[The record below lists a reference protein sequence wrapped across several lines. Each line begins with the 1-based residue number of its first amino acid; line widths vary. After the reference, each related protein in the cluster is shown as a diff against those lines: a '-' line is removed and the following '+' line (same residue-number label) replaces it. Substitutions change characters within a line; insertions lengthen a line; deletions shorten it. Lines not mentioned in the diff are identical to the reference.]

1 MVAAAAAVAGAADA
15 AGAAVGAGAAD
26 AAGAAVGAD
35 AVNGARAADAATIAR
50 GRYLATAAHCAA
62 CHSVDAESAF
72 AGGVALKTPFGTLL
86 TPNITPDPQTGIGTW
101 SDEQFYRAL
110 HWGLGVQGEHLYP
123 LFPYDAYTKLR
134 REDVLAI
141 KAYLFS
147 LPAIHRVIPPP
158 QLRFPFDQRWLLGF
172 WKLLNFRVGEFQPD
186 PSRSADWNRGA
197 YLVEALAN
205 CGACHTPRNLT
216 LGTQSGAQFAGAMVG
231 SWRAYNITTDPV
243 GGIADW
249 SNAELTAY
257 LSTGVA
263 AHKANAV
270 GPMADVVEHS
280 LSLLPA
286 QDIADIVSYMRLVPG
301 IRLRTQGQSRFSW
314 GRLHNPV
321 IDVRGNEDLE
331 HPTGRT
337 LYYGNCAACHGGNG
351 GGTPDG
357 AYPSLVHNTVVG
369 ASEANNLVMTLLV
382 GVHRTVQGH
391 TVAMPAF
398 GAVLSD
404 AEIAALAN
412 YVLNSYGDPGI
423 AHVDAAIVA
432 AWRAEVQPT
441 PALVTAFWTALGA
454 GVLVLVGGTYGWR
467 RRRRRGPGKPWA
479 RV

>member
-1 MVAAAAAVAGAADA
+1 VGRWVTLVVASLASLGVGLGLGAAGLAGAAGAEGDASPAPASAGDAAAV
-15 AGAAVGAGAAD
+15 
-26 AAGAAVGAD
+26 
-35 AVNGARAADAATIAR
+35 AR
-50 GRYLATAAHCAA
+50 GRYLVTVADCAA
-62 CHSVDAESAF
+62 CHTQDPAQAF

-86 TPNITPDPQTGIGTW
+86 TPNLTPDRETGIGAW

-110 HWGLGVQGEHLYP
+110 HLGLGARGEHLYP

-134 REDVLAI
+134 RADVLAI

-147 LPAIHRVIPPP
+147 LPAIRRVIPPAK
-158 QLRFPFDQRWLLGF
+158 LDFPFDQRGLLGL
-172 WKLLNFRVGEFQPD
+172 WNALNFRPGEWQ
-186 PSRSADWNRGA
+186 ADSTRTDSWNRGA
-197 YLVEALAN
+197 YLVEALAD

-216 LGTQSGAQFAGAMVG
+216 LGAQTGAQFAGAMVG

-249 SNAELTAY
+249 SDADLTAY

-263 AHKANAV
+263 PHKAGAV
-270 GPMADVVEHS
+270 GPMAGVIERS

-286 QDIADIVSYMRLVPG
+286 QDIADIVSYMRRVPG

-314 GRLHNPV
+314 GQLNNPV
-321 IDVRGNEDLE
+321 IDVRGNEDLA
-331 HPTGRT
+331 HPNGRT
-337 LYYGNCAACHGGNG
+337 LYFGNCAACHEANG
-351 GGTPDG
+351 GGTPDA

-382 GVHRTVQGH
+382 GVHRTVQGR

-412 YVLNSYGDPGI
+412 YVLNAYGDPGI
-423 AHVDAAIVA
+423 AHVDATIVA
-432 AWRAEVQPT
+432 AWRAEVLPT
-441 PALVTAFWTALGA
+441 PALVTALWYGVGGFF
-454 GVLVLVGGTYGWR
+454 GVLVAGAIWLR
-467 RRRRRGPGKPWA
+467 RR
-479 RV
+479 

>member
-1 MVAAAAAVAGAADA
+1 MGRVRRRGLLGVAVVATLIAGVGLRAGGASAAADA
-15 AGAAVGAGAAD
+15 V
-26 AAGAAVGAD
+26 
-35 AVNGARAADAATIAR
+35 TIAR
-50 GRYLATAAHCAA
+50 GRYLATAADCAG
-62 CHSVDAESAF
+62 CHSVDSGPAF

-86 TPNITPDPQTGIGTW
+86 TPNITPDRETGIGAW

-110 HWGLGVQGEHLYP
+110 HLGVGVRGEHLYP
-123 LFPYDAYTKLR
+123 LFPYDSYTKLR
-134 REDVLAI
+134 RDDVLAI

-147 LPAIHRVIPPP
+147 LPAIHQVTPP
-158 QLRFPFDQRWLLGF
+158 QRLSFPFDQRWLLG
-172 WKLLNFRVGEFQPD
+172 WWNLLNFRAGEFQPN
-186 PSRSADWNRGA
+186 PTRSADWNRGA
-197 YLVEALAN
+197 YLVEALAD

-216 LGTQSGAQFAGAMVG
+216 LGPQSDAQFAGAMVG

-249 SNAELTAY
+249 SNAELTSY
-257 LSTGVA
+257 LATGVA
-263 AHKANAV
+263 AHKAEAV

-314 GRLHNPV
+314 GRLNNPV
-321 IDVRGNEDLE
+321 IDIRGNENLE

-351 GGTPDG
+351 GGTTDG

-369 ASEANNLVMTLLV
+369 ASEANNLVMTMLA

-391 TVAMPAF
+391 MVAMPAF

-441 PALVTAFWTALGA
+441 PGLVTAFWASLGA
-454 GVLVLVGGTYGWR
+454 VMLLLGVAAYGWR
-467 RRRRRGPGKPWA
+467 RWRRH
-479 RV
+479 